1 MQEFE
6 LISML
11 EVDMHQQGG
20 KAGAVVDRLQAGV
33 DTLLEEA
40 VVGSPLGV
48 VGSQMGAG
56 RLAAGTLVAGKL
68 VVGVEGSCSL
78 QVLKQLEERQ
88 SW

>member
-1 MQEFE
+1 
-6 LISML
+6 ML
-11 EVDMHQQGG
+11 EVDRHQQGG

-33 DTLLEEA
+33 DTLQEEA
-40 VVGSPLGV
+40 AVGSPLGV

-56 RLAAGTLVAGKL
+56 RLAAGTLVAEVAGKL

-78 QVLKQLEERQ
+78 QVLKRLEERQ